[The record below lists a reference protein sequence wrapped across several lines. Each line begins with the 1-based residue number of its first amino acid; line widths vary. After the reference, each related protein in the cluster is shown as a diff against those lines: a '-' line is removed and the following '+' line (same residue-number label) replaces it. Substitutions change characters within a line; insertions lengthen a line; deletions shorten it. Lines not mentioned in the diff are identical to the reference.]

1 MSAKNKK
8 PSFLKSLQPNI
19 RAAAQISHHDNS
31 FKGHSRR
38 PPQNPVGNNTGPDH
52 RALEKEAR
60 QAKKAALR
68 AKKAAL
74 RNVRETFKQLPGTS
88 GGRRTRRNTR
98 RARK

>member
-1 MSAKNKK
+1 MSAKNKNTLFFK
-8 PSFLKSLQPNI
+8 SPQATIKDPQMVPRSSAMRILSGRPS
-19 RAAAQISHHDNS
+19 
-31 FKGHSRR
+31 
-38 PPQNPVGNNTGPDH
+38 QNPEGKRTGPDY

-60 QAKKAALR
+60 RAKKASLR

-88 GGRRTRRNTR
+88 GGRRSRNTR